1 MERFQLISIGKIQ
14 AVHYSYRGGFRIKIS
29 LNDVNTFLPKIQ
41 KVLKVLCK
49 YKKRKITEK
58 LFSEFN
64 SFGQI
69 EYIINDDLDADS
81 VIGEGIILY
90 LILSAILPYD

>member
-41 KVLKVLCK
+41 KVLKVLYK
-49 YKKRKITEK
+49 YKGRKIPEE
-58 LFSEFN
+58 LFSEFK
-64 SFGQI
+64 SFVQI
-69 EYIINDDLDADS
+69 EYLINDLDADS
-81 VIGEGIILY
+81 VIAEEIILY